1 MQMLKYE
8 KRVALAV
15 EMKVYHS
22 MLPSSSCR
30 MKVLRTKSC
39 QRDLDPRE
47 EEEGGLRTKHTSP
60 EGAEVASHHQTDELT
75 GFPLPGFGTT
85 QPRGFPSAY
94 SKKGSLKPPS
104 LRGKHTVDG
113 KRVVA
118 LKKAE

>member
-1 MQMLKYE
+1 MLKYE

-30 MKVLRTKSC
+30 MKVLCTKSC

-60 EGAEVASHHQTDELT
+60 EGAEVASHHQIDELT
-75 GFPLPGFGTT
+75 GFPFQALA
-85 QPRGFPSAY
+85 QHNQEGFPVLTA
-94 SKKGSLKPPS
+94 K
-104 LRGKHTVDG
+104 RG
-113 KRVVA
+113 A
-118 LKKAE
+118 